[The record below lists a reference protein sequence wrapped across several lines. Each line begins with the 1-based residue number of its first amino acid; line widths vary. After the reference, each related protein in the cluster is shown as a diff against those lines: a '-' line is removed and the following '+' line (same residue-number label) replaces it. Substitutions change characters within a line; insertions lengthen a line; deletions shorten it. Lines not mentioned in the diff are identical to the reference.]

1 MPYQGEYAHYQPL
14 KRIVES
20 ERVQQLLRRSR
31 ILERSVLVQEV
42 VPQPAP
48 APSTP
53 LPSLIVAVDGSYA
66 EVAVRNGYPGAKVG
80 YLSVASVLMNLA
92 EVERLDTSRPVNP
105 IDFRKTEEP
114 SSEAMALPGCNVIT
128 RDHVSACDSFRE
140 AIFEWIHEAI
150 VDEEDL
156 TRLLATYQV
165 LLAYKPT
172 DTIACPYTH
181 LDCKAEVQIGQNVGT
196 CPCSYRKPLYPTDA
210 MRIHERFTNDSGTN
224 GEAFGYVMQVWE
236 RLLLVH
242 LLRCF
247 EQRQWLG
254 RLGDVAFFID
264 GPLAVF
270 GPPAWLSASTSKEL
284 KRINKKVRAETGND
298 MMIVGIEKSGNFVS
312 HFEELDRREDGAPH
326 FSPATYFLPTDD
338 YIKKR
343 IIYSDSSKRYGMDT
357 YFGRKFFYKT
367 RSGARIVANI
377 ALLTD
382 EQDTLDTDQP
392 LAFPQFGTVCALLDK
407 LATSQFENALAPL
420 VSAHAQA
427 AIPLHLG
434 QKVLKQ
440 LAQALMRDRES

>member
-1 MPYQGEYAHYQPL
+1 
-14 KRIVES
+14 
-20 ERVQQLLRRSR
+20 
-31 ILERSVLVQEV
+31 
-42 VPQPAP
+42 
-48 APSTP
+48 
-53 LPSLIVAVDGSYA
+53 
-66 EVAVRNGYPGAKVG
+66 
-80 YLSVASVLMNLA
+80 
-92 EVERLDTSRPVNP
+92 
-105 IDFRKTEEP
+105 
-114 SSEAMALPGCNVIT
+114 
-128 RDHVSACDSFRE
+128 
-140 AIFEWIHEAI
+140 
-150 VDEEDL
+150 
-156 TRLLATYQV
+156 
-165 LLAYKPT
+165 
-172 DTIACPYTH
+172 
-181 LDCKAEVQIGQNVGT
+181 
-196 CPCSYRKPLYPTDA
+196 
-210 MRIHERFTNDSGTN
+210 MRIHERFINDSGTN

-264 GPLAVF
+264 GPLAAF
-270 GPPAWLSASTSKEL
+270 GPPAWLSAAISKEL
-284 KRINKKVRAETGND
+284 KRINNKVRAETGSD

-312 HFEELDRREDGAPH
+312 HFEDLDRREDGAPH

-377 ALLTD
+377 AFLTD